1 MAPGPKTTWEELS
14 RLGWYKQQVYDRLN
28 SLRGYTMHGFGDM
41 ALNESFANTYQ
52 WYSYNTTKGDPRS
65 NGDII
70 NSIQSNQTVWSYD
83 NTGNL
88 QPFESQWTE
97 KWVETS
103 TATLSVTTHA
113 GIELKQSITIP
124 GVGGSEFSI
133 SISTES
139 TSSETKTNEHTL
151 ENTWKITVNP
161 GEKVSIERTKTST
174 TGQTVYLVD
183 YGVTNDSLI
192 GTKGDKYND
201 HYYWGYGIN
210 YYLNSPSGTMRLS
223 GHSTKDSYEF
233 KIVRVKPD
241 GKKVFEPL
249 PQPPEKLKLL
259 AASLATEKDKVTL
272 VAGPE

>member
-1 MAPGPKTTWEELS
+1 MAPGPKTTWQELS
-14 RLGWYKQQVYDRLN
+14 QLGWYKQQVYDRLN

-41 ALNESFANTYQ
+41 ALNESFANDYQ

-83 NTGNL
+83 NSGNL
-88 QPFESQWTE
+88 QPFESKWTE

-103 TATLSVTTHA
+103 TASLSVTTHA

-139 TSSETKTNEHTL
+139 TSSETKSSEHSL
-151 ENTWKITVNP
+151 ENTWTILVNP

-183 YGVTNDSLI
+183 YGLTNDSLI
-192 GTKGDKYND
+192 GTKGDKS
-201 HYYWGYGIN
+201 GYGLN
-210 YYLNSPSGTMRLS
+210 YYLNSPSNTMRLS
-223 GHSTKDSYEF
+223 GHSTKDSYDF

-249 PQPPEKLKLL
+249 PQPPEKLRLL
-259 AASLATEKDKVTL
+259 LASLATEKDKVTL